1 MFRLVDFNRSVEI
14 IMARKKESDELP
26 FNLVDDLKYAMRK
39 QRLKKGKGKKARS
52 LMNQLLDLFDWE

>member
-1 MFRLVDFNRSVEI
+1 MEVR
-14 IMARKKESDELP
+14 IMARKKVSDELP